1 VNLHDLRAGTAS
13 RTCVSWIGHM
23 ISSGRLLTFIATAFI
38 VIAIPV
44 ANKSLQTKNQELA
57 RASPA
62 VVR

>member
-1 VNLHDLRAGTAS
+1 
-13 RTCVSWIGHM
+13 M
-23 ISSGRLLTFIATAFI
+23 ISSGRLLAFIAAAFI